1 MRRLISTA
9 SSMAIC
15 ESISPSIEGFL
26 LDTNIAL
33 IAIAKPERLSC
44 PARAAI
50 LRGANVL
57 SAVVFWEVTLRAAKG
72 KLDVGDPR
80 AWWEEALSA
89 LTATSLPLRPE
100 HIAELHKIP
109 AFHTDP
115 FDRALIAQAAAEAL
129 TLVTTDAEIRR
140 YSSDRVRVVG

>member
-1 MRRLISTA
+1 MSRFLP
-9 SSMAIC
+9 
-15 ESISPSIEGFL
+15 PSKGFL

-33 IAIAKPERLSC
+33 IAIATPERLSR

-57 SAVVFWEVTLRAAKG
+57 SVIVFWEVTLKAAKG

-80 AWWEEALSA
+80 AWWKDALEE

-100 HIAELHKIP
+100 HVAEMHNIPSLHS
-109 AFHTDP
+109 DP
-115 FDRALIAQAAAEAL
+115 FDRALIAQAASESL
-129 TLVTTDAEIRR
+129 TLVTTDVEIQR
-140 YSSDRVRVVG
+140 YASHHLRVVA